1 MPLSK
6 YMFWELGLTP
16 LRIGNYFD
24 NSTQVNILKYIHL
37 FYFRFVSPSYAN
49 VFRSFEVILNYC
61 LQIHFEHT
69 LFHYE
74 SLGGMVL
81 LVFVAVAMAF
91 EAEMKYRFGDMW
103 YF

>member
-1 MPLSK
+1 M
-6 YMFWELGLTP
+6 
-16 LRIGNYFD
+16 
-24 NSTQVNILKYIHL
+24 
-37 FYFRFVSPSYAN
+37 
-49 VFRSFEVILNYC
+49 ILNYC

-81 LVFVAVAMAF
+81 LVVVAVAMAF

>member
-1 MPLSK
+1 
-6 YMFWELGLTP
+6 
-16 LRIGNYFD
+16 
-24 NSTQVNILKYIHL
+24 
-37 FYFRFVSPSYAN
+37 
-49 VFRSFEVILNYC
+49 VILNYC